1 MLTRRKMKRK
11 RIYNFL
17 LFILIFYCI
26 LSIVLLNPISD
37 LDEIWNYNF
46 ARNMAD
52 GLIPYKDFS
61 MLQMP
66 LLPLIVGIILKI
78 FTNQLIVSRILAA
91 LLCSSILY
99 IVYKL
104 FTLLNIKK
112 ESAIILTFLISY
124 LFKDLFCIDYNYAT
138 LLITL
143 IIIYYEI
150 KSYKKSK
157 IFIQSNKKTDFF
169 LGILAGLTIILKQT
183 TGIFICIALLGNK
196 LLFVKNKEEFKTYLK
211 SFAFR
216 IIGIC
221 VPVICMI
228 VYLLVTNA
236 FRDFISY
243 TIKGVSGFSNYIS
256 YKNLINWSII
266 GTLSVLVP
274 FTFVYAWIKSVILDK
289 DKTIYFLLV
298 YGLAMFVVCFPISD
312 KIHFL
317 IGALPTIML
326 ILYEICKLINY
337 VFNKIVKKE
346 IIRYIIF
353 ALIYYAVCV
362 MILTIIYLSYLNYNY
377 YFKNIDKT
385 SKLNH
390 FHYIPISKNLETEIN
405 EIDKFINNNQ
415 DVKIL
420 DASAAIYMIPI
431 DQYNKNYDMLL
442 KGNLGENGEN
452 KIIEEIANYLILKDK
467 FNKNWQTPLNIID
480 YVKNNKKK
488 IGEIAVYDIYE

>member
-1 MLTRRKMKRK
+1 MKRE

-46 ARNMAD
+46 ARNVAD

-78 FTNQLIVSRILAA
+78 FTNQLIVFRILAA
-91 LLCSSILY
+91 LLCSAIIY
-99 IVYKL
+99 MMYKL
-104 FTLLNIKK
+104 FIKLNIKK
-112 ESAIILTFLISY
+112 ELAVILTFLISY

-150 KSYKKSK
+150 KSYQKSK

-169 LGILAGLTIILKQT
+169 LGILAGLTITLKQT

-196 LLFVKNKEEFKTYLK
+196 LVFVKNKEEFKTYLR
-211 SFAFR
+211 SFIFR

-221 VPVICMI
+221 IPVICMI
-228 VYLLVTNA
+228 VYLLVNNA
-236 FRDFISY
+236 FGDFISY
-243 TIKGVSGFSNYIS
+243 TIKGVAGFSNYIS
-256 YKNLINWSII
+256 YKNLVNWSIV
-266 GTLSVLVP
+266 GALSVLVP

-337 VFNKIVKKE
+337 VFNKIVKKK
-346 IIRYIIF
+346 IIRDIF
-353 ALIYYAVCV
+353 FPLIYYAVYV
-362 MILTIIYLSYLNYNY
+362 MILTIIYLSYLNYNH

-390 FHYIPISKNLETEIN
+390 FCYIPISENLETEIKK
-405 EIDKFINNNQ
+405 IDEFIINNQN
-415 DVKIL
+415 VKIL

-431 DQYNKNYDMLL
+431 DKYNKNYDLLL

-452 KIIEEIANYLILKDK
+452 KIIEEITNSNNTKYLILKDK

-480 YVKNNKKK
+480 YVKNNKEK